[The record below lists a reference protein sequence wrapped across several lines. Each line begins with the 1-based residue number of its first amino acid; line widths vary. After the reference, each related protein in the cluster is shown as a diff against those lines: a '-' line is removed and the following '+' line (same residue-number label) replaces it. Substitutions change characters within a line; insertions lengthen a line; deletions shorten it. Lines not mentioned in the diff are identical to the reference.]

1 MSAKSNLEQ
10 MIKEEG
16 SEKSRAQAEGEYVG
30 KGLKKFGQWLGNAWD
45 DVKQVAGDF
54 LDGISYSTTGKSVEE
69 HVNAAKA
76 QIKDAMTNFD
86 DYVEE
91 KTGKDISG
99 HINSLIGGSTSP
111 QTGSTAK
118 PIVYSNWSPAAQKF
132 GMDQSTAYAEHMAN
146 TAHQREVADLR
157 AAGLNPVLGVGSGAS
172 GVSGSVA
179 TSGSSAQKSLNG
191 DSIVDAIGATA
202 AVVTA
207 ILTKNPSYGYMAGK
221 AVNSVGDVFTKT
233 K

>member
-10 MIKEEG
+10 RNKEEG
-16 SEKSRAQAEGEYVG
+16 SEMSRAQAEGEYVG
-30 KGLKKFGQWLGNAWD
+30 KGLKKFGQWIGNVWD
-45 DVKQVAGDF
+45 DTKQVLGDF
-54 LDGISYSTTGKSVEE
+54 VDGISKSTTGKSVDD

-76 QIKDAMTNFD
+76 QIKDAMSNFD

-99 HINSLIGGSTSP
+99 HLNSLIGGSTTP

-172 GVSGSVA
+172 GVTGHVA

-191 DSIVDAIGATA
+191 DYIVDAIGATA

-207 ILTKNPSYGYMAGK
+207 ILTKNPAYGYMAGN
-221 AVNSVGDVFTKT
+221 AVNSVGDMFTKT